1 MANERQTLT
10 LERRDAG
17 VVIVWMDA
25 PDEPVNILKRSLV
38 DEFNRLLDELEGMQE
53 LKTVVFTS
61 GKPGNFIAGADL
73 EMLQEVKTAADGQAL
88 SKLSQRLQDRLA
100 ALPVPKIVAIHG
112 ACLGG
117 GLELALAFDAR
128 VASNDAKTRLGLPEV
143 QLGLLPGGG
152 GTQRLPRLIGT
163 RAALDLML
171 TGRQLSAQQAH
182 RMGVVDEVVP
192 RPVLIEAAIKRGLA
206 LGNQAKSP
214 EPASLSA
221 QLRRLFKIG
230 GLQEVLLAGNPIG
243 RKLLFA
249 QARKQMLQKTRGN
262 YPAPKR
268 ILEVV
273 RIGLEQGMEAGL
285 RVEAEA
291 FGELVVSKEAR
302 ELIALFFATT
312 ALKKDSGIDDST
324 VKARPVNKVGV
335 LGGGLM
341 GAGISYV
348 TALQAETPVRLKD
361 KDDAG
366 VGHGLAYVR
375 KHLDERVQR
384 RRMTPL
390 ERDHVLARVTGT
402 IDYSGFAAVDVVIEA
417 VFEDLELKQQ
427 MIRDIE
433 AVGKHDVIF
442 ASNTSAIPISRLA
455 AVSAHPETV
464 IGMHYFSPV
473 EKMPLLEVVVT
484 EQTAPWV
491 TATCVALGKRQGK
504 TVIVVRDGAGFY
516 TSRILGPYINEAAYL
531 VSEGVPVEAIDGA
544 LKDFG
549 FPVGPIKLLDEVGI
563 DVADKV
569 SHTLHE
575 AFGERMCPPS
585 GMERLVAD
593 QRLGRKNKRGF
604 YLYEGKQSGKRIDK
618 SVYKVFG
625 VKPTA
630 KLTAAEITERCALQ
644 MVNEAALCLG
654 EGILRS
660 VRDGDIGAVF
670 GLGFPPFR
678 GGPFRYVDAVGAQYV
693 VERLQHYLNQHGER
707 FRPAPVLVELAER
720 GGRFYGEGAPT
731 PDAKVSGRQQRPS
744 HAV

>member
-1 MANERQTLT
+1 M
-10 LERRDAG
+10 
-17 VVIVWMDA
+17 
-25 PDEPVNILKRSLV
+25 
-38 DEFNRLLDELEGMQE
+38 
-53 LKTVVFTS
+53 
-61 GKPGNFIAGADL
+61 
-73 EMLQEVKTAADGQAL
+73 
-88 SKLSQRLQDRLA
+88 
-100 ALPVPKIVAIHG
+100 
-112 ACLGG
+112 
-117 GLELALAFDAR
+117 
-128 VASNDAKTRLGLPEV
+128 
-143 QLGLLPGGG
+143 
-152 GTQRLPRLIGT
+152 
-163 RAALDLML
+163 
-171 TGRQLSAQQAH
+171 
-182 RMGVVDEVVP
+182 
-192 RPVLIEAAIKRGLA
+192 
-206 LGNQAKSP
+206 
-214 EPASLSA
+214 
-221 QLRRLFKIG
+221 
-230 GLQEVLLAGNPIG
+230 
-243 RKLLFA
+243 
-249 QARKQMLQKTRGN
+249 
-262 YPAPKR
+262 
-268 ILEVV
+268 
-273 RIGLEQGMEAGL
+273 
-285 RVEAEA
+285 
-291 FGELVVSKEAR
+291 
-302 ELIALFFATT
+302 
-312 ALKKDSGIDDST
+312 
-324 VKARPVNKVGV
+324 KARPVNKVGV

-585 GMERLVAD
+585 GMERLIAD

-720 GGRFYGEGAPT
+720 GDRFYGEGAPT
-731 PDAKVSGRQQRPS
+731 PDEKASAERQQRSS